1 MLKVKSDNGKFDI
14 VLDEANLLH
23 ASGTEKA
30 LKGRS
35 KGVHSKALQPRVSHP
50 SGSKNQVTTVKHAKS
65 NNKRSSSMK
74 GHQRNETMGE
84 ISTERVTWVTEDA
97 SYLTKTQ
104 LSKTFLSLNSENHQS
119 ATVEGFEKSIEAH
132 RTSNSEKSEDL
143 VAKISGKE
151 TAKLQQGHLSE
162 KNLQWKRELDEQVA
176 LKLKLQ
182 EQKDM
187 SLKEREFEDYNPW
200 GRPGGGAPIRTQSGK
215 VVADFKEMTKKELM
229 GRSSQTSEVRPRIMT
244 TGETTM
250 KHDVNTDI
258 PLAMRSSFAAGA
270 PGIVQ
275 FETDQ
280 SKAEE
285 KKKWVQD
292 LEQEIKEKKAR
303 KAQEKLL
310 QLSVEPSHE
319 APAGSL
325 FVAKSGKVG
334 GFPVSVETSAPSTA
348 TVVAVAGSRSVNVH
362 ARGQGLQNLALVD
375 QDELEKKR
383 LKTLEHQLAIKEQ
396 VEEKRRL
403 KQEEKERAIREEA
416 DKERLLAQERQRLQ
430 MQHEEE
436 LKRQRKKEEEAQR
449 RAESTEK
456 SVLKA
461 HESVKHQKTTK
472 WIKYLES
479 VGHEVSGLT
488 SRMRKTTPLSNKSDH
503 GSMHGDS
510 SLPRQIEVR
519 LRDVPLQ
526 SSSQSERETATSV
539 SPRIVHGSYEFPNE
553 NDRSQGALEEAL
565 KDLSL
570 RESLESEWTP
580 SSQAYEVTSPSLHRG
595 EMQSI
600 KKTRLHSEKGQRK
613 KQVPKKAKNK
623 LESTKNTTGQVD
635 HPATLEDAFMLPY
648 RRTSSATFYLKQESP
663 SSNQNITEDISDS
676 TRGKSLPVQTTA
688 HKKQPKNS
696 TKTAAS
702 TKKDTTRAKVSKTTK
717 ADPKPNSKP
726 TDLPKGR
733 DEKRKVMQDDGKTI
747 LLPGKISPEILG
759 TARQEMILKQLAAL
773 RQGLMMKERELQF
786 GALS

>member
-1 MLKVKSDNGKFDI
+1 
-14 VLDEANLLH
+14 
-23 ASGTEKA
+23 
-30 LKGRS
+30 
-35 KGVHSKALQPRVSHP
+35 
-50 SGSKNQVTTVKHAKS
+50 
-65 NNKRSSSMK
+65 
-74 GHQRNETMGE
+74 
-84 ISTERVTWVTEDA
+84 
-97 SYLTKTQ
+97 
-104 LSKTFLSLNSENHQS
+104 
-119 ATVEGFEKSIEAH
+119 
-132 RTSNSEKSEDL
+132 
-143 VAKISGKE
+143 
-151 TAKLQQGHLSE
+151 
-162 KNLQWKRELDEQVA
+162 
-176 LKLKLQ
+176 
-182 EQKDM
+182 
-187 SLKEREFEDYNPW
+187 
-200 GRPGGGAPIRTQSGK
+200 
-215 VVADFKEMTKKELM
+215 
-229 GRSSQTSEVRPRIMT
+229 
-244 TGETTM
+244 
-250 KHDVNTDI
+250 
-258 PLAMRSSFAAGA
+258 
-270 PGIVQ
+270 
-275 FETDQ
+275 
-280 SKAEE
+280 
-285 KKKWVQD
+285 
-292 LEQEIKEKKAR
+292 
-303 KAQEKLL
+303 
-310 QLSVEPSHE
+310 
-319 APAGSL
+319 
-325 FVAKSGKVG
+325 
-334 GFPVSVETSAPSTA
+334 
-348 TVVAVAGSRSVNVH
+348 
-362 ARGQGLQNLALVD
+362 LQNLALVD

-580 SSQAYEVTSPSLHRG
+580 SSQAYEVPSPSLHRG

-759 TARQEMILKQLAAL
+759 TAHQEMILKQLAAL

>member
-30 LKGRS
+30 HKGRS
-35 KGVHSKALQPRVSHP
+35 KGVNSKALQPRVSHP

-65 NNKRSSSMK
+65 NDKRSSSMK

-104 LSKTFLSLNSENHQS
+104 LSKTLSLNSENHQS

-132 RTSNSEKSEDL
+132 RMSNSEKREDL

-151 TAKLQQGHLSE
+151 TAKLQQGNLSE

-229 GRSSQTSEVRPRIMT
+229 GRSSQTSEVTPRIMT
-244 TGETTM
+244 TGETTSEN
-250 KHDVNTDI
+250 DVNTDI

-292 LEQEIKEKKAR
+292 LEQQIKEKKAR

-319 APAGSL
+319 APVGSL

-334 GFPVSVETSAPSTA
+334 GSPVSVETSAPSTA
-348 TVVAVAGSRSVNVH
+348 TVVAVAGRSVNVH

-479 VGHEVSGLT
+479 AGHDVSGLT

-503 GSMHGDS
+503 GMVHGDGS
-510 SLPRQIEVR
+510 PPRQIEVR

-526 SSSQSERETATSV
+526 SSSQPERVIATST

-570 RESLESEWTP
+570 RESLESEWTS

-717 ADPKPNSKP
+717 ADPKSNSKP